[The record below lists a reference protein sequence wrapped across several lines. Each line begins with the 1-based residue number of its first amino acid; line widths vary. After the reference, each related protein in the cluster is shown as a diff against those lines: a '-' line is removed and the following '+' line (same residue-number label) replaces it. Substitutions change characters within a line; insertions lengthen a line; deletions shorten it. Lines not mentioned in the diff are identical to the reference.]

1 MEIILKEDVINLG
14 YKGDILKV
22 KDGYGRNFLIPTKK
36 AILNAQSW
44 PKKKQACAY
53 RALRVL
59 TL

>member
-36 AILNAQSW
+36 AILATASA
-44 PKKKQACAY
+44 KKMLAFVPY
-53 RALRVL
+53 
-59 TL
+59 TYSF

>member
-36 AILNAQSW
+36 AILATESA
-44 PKKKQACAY
+44 KKCWLKI
-53 RALRVL
+53 
-59 TL
+59 